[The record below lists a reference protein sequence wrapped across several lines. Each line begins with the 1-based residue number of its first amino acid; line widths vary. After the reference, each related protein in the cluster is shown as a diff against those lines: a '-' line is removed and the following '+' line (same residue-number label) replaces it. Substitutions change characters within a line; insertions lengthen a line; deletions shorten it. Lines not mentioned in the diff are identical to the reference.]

1 MEELAYYRMKFNSY
15 DHDGN
20 GVIDKKE
27 LKTVLKEMGIKA
39 SKKEVKV
46 SEKPAEVTRSR
57 VKRLTPS
64 SPG

>member
-46 SEKPAEVTRSR
+46 SEKPTEVRRSR

-64 SPG
+64 SPE